1 MGVNRQPSDEL
12 ERKDEDHAEDL
23 IDEQQDHSTFG
34 IPLEPI
40 YSPEPWNKEQLA
52 PLLKEA
58 RIGSTRKPTSLDL
71 KNGIDRILSPLGK
84 EDT

>member
-52 PLLKEA
+52 PFNND
-58 RIGSTRKPTSLDL
+58 SFSLML
-71 KNGIDRILSPLGK
+71 FNSFF
-84 EDT
+84 